1 MAKQRERA
9 SSSSRRNLH
18 PKMATALPSLAVVKA
33 VSHSS
38 YSDPSSGSVKRCTSS
53 YLVPLHL
60 SCGGAVRGQSGACER
75 ALALVRWRARS
86 HDPALAA
93 NEVREV
99 CGGWEGKGRARA
111 SAT

>member
-1 MAKQRERA
+1 
-9 SSSSRRNLH
+9 
-18 PKMATALPSLAVVKA
+18 MATALPSLAVVKA

-60 SCGGAVRGQSGACER
+60 SCGGAVRGQRGVCER
-75 ALALVRWRARS
+75 ALALVRERART

-93 NEVREV
+93 DEVREV
-99 CGGWEGKGRARA
+99 CEG
-111 SAT
+111 